1 MQFAFLFFA
10 EYNKMLIKNKYQYLC
25 FITKKLNK
33 KQIINNKQIILINKK
48 KTILEEYKRNMQY
61 KL

>member
-10 EYNKMLIKNKYQYLC
+10 EYNKMLIKNKYQYLF